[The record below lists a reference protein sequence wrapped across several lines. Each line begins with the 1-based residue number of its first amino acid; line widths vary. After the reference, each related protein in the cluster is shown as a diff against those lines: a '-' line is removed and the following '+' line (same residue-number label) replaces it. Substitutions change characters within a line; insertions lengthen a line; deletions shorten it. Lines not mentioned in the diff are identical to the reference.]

1 MSSVRL
7 GPDDD
12 PVAAVA
18 SLRDRGPVV
27 ALLGNP
33 NVGKSS
39 LFNRLTGIGVE
50 TAHYPGTTQV
60 MNLGDTRIGER
71 GAVIIDLP
79 GTYSLSDQAAES
91 TISRRALVELMPDV
105 VIVVVDA
112 TNLDR
117 NLFLTVQAVELGLPL
132 VVALNLVDE
141 AEHKGLSISVATL
154 EEHLGV
160 PVLSCVATTGE
171 GVDAVVER
179 ALQVADAGRTAAPL
193 AYGVSFETIMK
204 PVVEAANALVERPGG
219 LSARAIALLLFE
231 GAPDLLGISGAM
243 SAVAGPAAEAR
254 TASQARY
261 EEPPQVTLARER
273 HALAGTIAAAAT
285 SAREGGPRRGPR
297 DLWAFTTSPKTGVP
311 LVVLV
316 MSLVFGFLFVVGDFL
331 ATGFSSLWAT
341 FASPLIASGIHA
353 IAGNGAVAEVL
364 GWGFDAGI
372 EASLAIGLPYILTFY
387 VLLAIL
393 EDSGYLNSL
402 AFLTDR
408 VMHRFGMHGRGLL
421 PLVAAAGCNVPAMLA
436 VRNLPTKRE
445 RLIGSTLVALVPCS
459 ARTAVVLG
467 AVGHY
472 IGWQPALGVFAVVF
486 AVGIATALGMNSLF
500 PGHTGGLVMEMFAF
514 RRPRLGSILKKAWA
528 QFREFLFVATP
539 IVIVGSLVL
548 GTLYETGWLW
558 KLTGPLEPIV
568 VGWLGL
574 PAIAGLTLVLGTLR
588 KELALQLLITMAV
601 VAMGSSASNL
611 MTFMTPTNL
620 FVYALVNT
628 LAVPCVSTITVL
640 VRQQGWARA
649 SGIVAFTVAVALLT
663 GGIFAR
669 LLPALGW
676 A

>member
-1 MSSVRL
+1 MSRVRL

-12 PVAAVA
+12 PAVVVAA
-18 SLRDRGPVV
+18 LREDDPVI

-60 MNLGDTRIGER
+60 MNLGDTRVGER
-71 GAVIIDLP
+71 RAVVIDLP

-91 TISRRALVELMPDV
+91 AVTRRALVELRPDV
-105 VIVVVDA
+105 AVAVVDA
-112 TNLDR
+112 TNLAR
-117 NLFLTVQAVELGLPL
+117 NLYLVVQAIDLGLPM

-141 AEHKGLSISVATL
+141 AERKGLAIDAAVL
-154 EEHLGV
+154 EARLGV
-160 PVLSCVATTGE
+160 PVLPCVAVTGE
-171 GVDAVVER
+171 GVDAVVHA
-179 ALQVADAGRTAAPL
+179 ALATADASVCPMPPTYDAP
-193 AYGVSFETIMK
+193 FEALLK
-204 PVVEAANALVERPGG
+204 PVVTAAAELPERPGD
-219 LSARAIALLLFE
+219 LSPRAVAMLLFE

-243 SAVAGPAAEAR
+243 AHVAGAAAEAR
-254 TASQARY
+254 TASQEAY
-261 EEPPQVTLARER
+261 AEPPQVTLARER
-273 HALAGTIAAAAT
+273 HALAGTVAEAAT
-285 SAREGGPRRGPR
+285 GARVGGRRRGPR
-297 DLWAFTTSPKTGVP
+297 DLWALTSSPKTGVP
-311 LVVLV
+311 LLV
-316 MSLVFGFLFVVGDFL
+316 FVMAALFGFLFVVGDFL
-331 ATGFSSLWAT
+331 ATGFSRLWAT
-341 FASPLIASGIHA
+341 FASPVISSAIHA
-353 IAGNGAVAEVL
+353 VAGTGQVAEVL
-364 GWGFDAGI
+364 RWGFDAGI

-402 AFLTDR
+402 SFLADR
-408 VMHRFGMHGRGLL
+408 VMHHLGMHGRGLL

-436 VRNLPTKRE
+436 VRDLPTKRE

-459 ARTAVVLG
+459 ARTAVILG

-472 IGWQPALGVFAVVF
+472 IGWQPALGVFSVVF
-486 AVGIATALGMNSLF
+486 AVGIGTGLGMNKLF

-514 RRPRLGSILKKAWA
+514 RRPRIGGILKKAWA
-528 QFREFLFVATP
+528 QFKEFLFVATP
-539 IVIVGSLVL
+539 IVVVGSLVL
-548 GTLYETGWLW
+548 GALYETGWLW
-558 KLTGPLEPIV
+558 KLTGPLEPVV

-588 KELALQLLITMAV
+588 KELALQLLVTMAV
-601 VAMGSSASNL
+601 VAMGSAASDL
-611 MTFMTPTNL
+611 TTFMTPTNL
-620 FVYALVNT
+620 FVYALVNAI
-628 LAVPCVSTITVL
+628 AVPCISTITVL

-649 SGIVAFTVAVALLT
+649 VGIVAFTIGVALLV